1 VQLERGASIAVRVLR
16 DGQLDAAE
24 TGWVHCFEVGR
35 NSEEDP
41 VWSRRIEAGHVL
53 FDGLASAKYQII
65 WKSEV
70 DGSEQQRQVD
80 VQRGQIEVVEFLA
93 K

>member
-1 VQLERGASIAVRVLR
+1 M
-16 DGQLDAAE
+16 
-24 TGWVHCFEVGR
+24 
-35 NSEEDP
+35 
-41 VWSRRIEAGHVL
+41 EAGQVL
-53 FDGLASAKYQII
+53 FDGLASAKYQVT
-65 WKSEV
+65 WKSDV